1 MTRSVHFRSGGAGRV
16 GSSLSA
22 EHRMPRFNSLLA
34 RVAAKAAKPTEAEK
48 RPERVR
54 KGPATLLTDEQVIE
68 FRIARER
75 DGVSVKELA
84 RRFDVSYA
92 YALRLSSYEV
102 RSKLIPKL

>member
-16 GSSLSA
+16 GSALSA

-34 RVAAKAAKPTEAEK
+34 RVAAKLPVGEPRTEPLPK
-48 RPERVR
+48 RR
-54 KGPATLLTDEQVIE
+54 ATLLTDEQVIE